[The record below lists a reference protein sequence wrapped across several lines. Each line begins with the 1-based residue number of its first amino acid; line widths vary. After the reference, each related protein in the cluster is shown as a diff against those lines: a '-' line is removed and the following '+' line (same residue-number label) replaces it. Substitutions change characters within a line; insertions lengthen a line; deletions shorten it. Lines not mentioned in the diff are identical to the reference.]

1 MKKQKAREFC
11 LFFSIKLQKLFLLKF
26 FKYDSN
32 YRLLVPIITFEN
44 TTDLRLWMSPIPFRL
59 TKNLHHNELVSEAI
73 NFAVLFLLEK
83 NTVKILWSYYCLS
96 ELSDHSLIMRLIRVT
111 FPPGFGL
118 LEKFLF
124 SSRYHSIPT
133 YTSTMIMIIH
143 KACACYSHRFIRT
156 SSSRTERIYTMLCD
170 LCGCTLRNTKHSI
183 SLLVTHS
190 TLSFEFI
197 AGWF

>member
-83 NTVKILWSYYCLS
+83 NTVKIL
-96 ELSDHSLIMRLIRVT
+96 
-111 FPPGFGL
+111 
-118 LEKFLF
+118 
-124 SSRYHSIPT
+124 
-133 YTSTMIMIIH
+133 
-143 KACACYSHRFIRT
+143 
-156 SSSRTERIYTMLCD
+156 
-170 LCGCTLRNTKHSI
+170 
-183 SLLVTHS
+183 
-190 TLSFEFI
+190 
-197 AGWF
+197 